1 MTKQEPVGKP
11 FAGYDDFDS
20 CVSDNPDKEDPEAFC
35 GWLQDRAK
43 DLADSDADTVLVDLT
58 TEFVSSVDNPA
69 QRSEWVIRKDADVSR
84 RNASEVERPFV
95 LAADDL
101 ASKAAD
107 VDVRAENSD
116 GDRQIAY
123 AAVLVPD
130 EVDKQGDV
138 VPPYVVERSAHEYL
152 AEYRKMDT
160 DHDLE
165 DGAGTPVESW
175 ILKDDTSFE
184 TPDGDTVEYPAGTW
198 ILGKRFVDSEWKRVQ
213 SGELTGFSIYG
224 GGEAIDVDRDVAE
237 GIDELK
243 SMVKGV
249 DSKVDDF
256 DDRLDEVGQEVDA
269 LKSAVGDDVP
279 NDRLD
284 DGGVDDDVSNDRM
297 KSVARDA
304 VAEVAGVDSNDP
316 EVVRKALVEQV
327 DSDETPDLAEDYSDV
342 VDDDAATGGNGGG
355 RTIRNKRFAGEN

>member
-1 MTKQEPVGKP
+1 MPGE
-11 FAGYDDFDS
+11 DDES
-20 CVSDNPDKEDPEAFC
+20 MSDKEDAN
-35 GWLQDRAK
+35 D
-43 DLADSDADTVLVDLT
+43 
-58 TEFVSSVDNPA
+58 
-69 QRSEWVIRKDADVSR
+69 
-84 RNASEVERPFV
+84 
-95 LAADDL
+95 
-101 ASKAAD
+101 
-107 VDVRAENSD
+107 D
-116 GDRQIAY
+116 GDA
-123 AAVLVPD
+123 
-130 EVDKQGDV
+130 
-138 VPPYVVERSAHEYL
+138 
-152 AEYRKMDT
+152 
-160 DHDLE
+160 
-165 DGAGTPVESW
+165 
-175 ILKDDTSFE
+175 
-184 TPDGDTVEYPAGTW
+184 
-198 ILGKRFVDSEWKRVQ
+198 
-213 SGELTGFSIYG
+213 
-224 GGEAIDVDRDVAE
+224 DVAE

-256 DDRLDEVGQEVDA
+256 DDRLDEVEQEVDA